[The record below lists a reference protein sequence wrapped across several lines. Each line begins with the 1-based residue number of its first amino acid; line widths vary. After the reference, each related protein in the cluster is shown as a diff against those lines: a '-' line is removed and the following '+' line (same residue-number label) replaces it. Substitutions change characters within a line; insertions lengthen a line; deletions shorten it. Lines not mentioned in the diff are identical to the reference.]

1 MSRDSISRQGSR
13 YCLRGGKG
21 KGGGPRSAF
30 ASPSLSSGSPSC
42 HPFLK
47 DGEPSSPS
55 PRAFAGRSNTPKANV
70 SGSLI
75 GTHPAGAGRPGLRG
89 VPGHRVAPPRRL
101 PAAGQLASGAQH
113 PSFTTTTPPPNSPV
127 KHPRGQVTA
136 PPLSGVR
143 VRRDKGSPVLGGE
156 KSIRGERWCGAIRAE
171 IPPPTP
177 AAGGREVR
185 EAQTPKLGGCSVSPR
200 GSGLAHSAP
209 RISTLG
215 YPEPPVL
222 ARSNLSP
229 ARSFV
234 VPKAA
239 LLTRAPG
246 TAKPG

>member
-1 MSRDSISRQGSR
+1 M
-13 YCLRGGKG
+13 GK
-21 KGGGPRSAF
+21 PR
-30 ASPSLSSGSPSC
+30 PRV
-42 HPFLK
+42 
-47 DGEPSSPS
+47 

-171 IPPPTP
+171 IPPQPQRQGEGRCVRTRPQSWGAARSPPVARGWPTVP
-177 AAGGREVR
+177 PG
-185 EAQTPKLGGCSVSPR
+185 
-200 GSGLAHSAP
+200 SAP
-209 RISTLG
+209 SGT
-215 YPEPPVL
+215 PSCP
-222 ARSNLSP
+222 SSP
-229 ARSFV
+229 A
-234 VPKAA
+234 
-239 LLTRAPG
+239 LI
-246 TAKPG
+246 

>member
-1 MSRDSISRQGSR
+1 MPNPGPGLWPPLAGVTPKLSHLPALRERFLCPSDYFCPPIEPSPVRQRARGAAGPIISWLGGHPFSSEMSRDSISRQGSR

-55 PRAFAGRSNTPKANV
+55 PRAFAGCSNTPKANV

-113 PSFTTTTPPPNSPV
+113 PSFTTT
-127 KHPRGQVTA
+127 
-136 PPLSGVR
+136 
-143 VRRDKGSPVLGGE
+143 
-156 KSIRGERWCGAIRAE
+156 
-171 IPPPTP
+171 PPPT
-177 AAGGREVR
+177 
-185 EAQTPKLGGCSVSPR
+185 
-200 GSGLAHSAP
+200 
-209 RISTLG
+209 
-215 YPEPPVL
+215 
-222 ARSNLSP
+222 
-229 ARSFV
+229 
-234 VPKAA
+234 VP
-239 LLTRAPG
+239 
-246 TAKPG
+246 